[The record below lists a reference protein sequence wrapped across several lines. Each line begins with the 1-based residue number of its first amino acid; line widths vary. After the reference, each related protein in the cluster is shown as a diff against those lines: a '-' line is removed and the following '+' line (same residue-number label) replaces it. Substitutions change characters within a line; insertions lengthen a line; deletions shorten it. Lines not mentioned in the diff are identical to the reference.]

1 MTEIF
6 SCTSAPKLKRLEI
19 IGAARVSN
27 STGAL
32 RSEEMNAIS
41 PGISGAHCELFS
53 ISIVS
58 RAELSSCAPWTSTFT
73 DQRKDH
79 RYYEILDDTL
89 RGNFEYRYF
98 AIVDNSGQ
106 VRAIQPFFLIDQD
119 ILEGL
124 GAERIH
130 WILLIRRF
138 YPRFLKL
145 RALMVGCSAGE
156 AHLAA
161 TGTLPIDVVV
171 ETLSHGIVKQARSLN
186 AQLVVLKEFP
196 ARYRKILHRFVQCGF
211 TRAPSMPMT
220 MLDITYDSFDA
231 YMTKALKSSSRRKLR
246 KKLAATAGV
255 LDIRM
260 SVTDDAASFV
270 DEIYPLYLQVFERSK
285 MQFEKLTKD
294 FFRELGQ
301 RMPDKVR
308 FFAWRRGN
316 VLVAF
321 SLCMVQGD
329 SLYAEYVGF
338 DYAIALE
345 LHLYH
350 YVVRDMINWGIS
362 NGYKWFRSSG
372 LNYDPKLH
380 MRHRLDPIDLYVR
393 HTSAVANAIFRLA
406 LPWIVPARYDATLK
420 LFPNYAE
427 LW

>member
-1 MTEIF
+1 M
-6 SCTSAPKLKRLEI
+6 SAI
-19 IGAARVSN
+19 IPGVSSARRES
-27 STGAL
+27 
-32 RSEEMNAIS
+32 
-41 PGISGAHCELFS
+41 FS
-53 ISIVS
+53 ISVVS
-58 RAELSSCAPWTSTFT
+58 RAELSGCAPWTSTFA
-73 DQRKDH
+73 DQRKDY
-79 RYYEILDDTL
+79 RYYEILDDTV
-89 RGNFEYRYF
+89 RGDFEYRYF
-98 AIVDNSGQ
+98 VIVDNNGH
-106 VRAIQPFFLIDQD
+106 VRTIQPFFLVDQD

-124 GAERIH
+124 GAERVH
-130 WILLIRRF
+130 WISFVRRF

-161 TGTLPIDVVV
+161 TETLPVDTVAK
-171 ETLSHGIVKQARSLN
+171 TLSNGIAKQARSLN
-186 AQLVVLKEFP
+186 AQLIVLKEFP
-196 ARYRKILHRFVQCGF
+196 SRYRKVLHCFVQCGF
-211 TRAPSMPMT
+211 ARAPSMPMT
-220 MLDITYDSFDA
+220 MLDIGYDSFDA
-231 YMTKALKSSSRRKLR
+231 YMEKALKSSSRRKLR

-255 LDIRM
+255 SDILM

-294 FFRELGQ
+294 FFRQLGQ
-301 RMPDKVR
+301 RMNDKVR

-316 VLVAF
+316 MLVAF

-338 DYAIALE
+338 DYTVALD

-350 YVVRDMINWGIS
+350 YAVRDMINWGIS
-362 NGYKWFRSSG
+362 KGYKWFRSSG

-393 HTSAVANAIFRLA
+393 HTSALANAIFRLA
-406 LPWIVPARYDATLK
+406 LPWIVPVRYDATLK
-420 LFPNYAE
+420 LFPNYKE

>member
-1 MTEIF
+1 MD
-6 SCTSAPKLKRLEI
+6 AI
-19 IGAARVSN
+19 I
-27 STGAL
+27 
-32 RSEEMNAIS
+32 
-41 PGISGAHCELFS
+41 PGISRTPRESFS
-53 ISIVS
+53 ISVVS
-58 RAELSSCAPWTSTFT
+58 RAELSGCAPWTFTFA

-89 RGNFEYRYF
+89 RDNFEYRYF
-98 AIVDNSGQ
+98 AIVDNDGQ
-106 VRAIQPFFLIDQD
+106 VRAIQPFFLVDQD

-130 WILLIRRF
+130 WISLVRRF

-161 TGTLPIDVVV
+161 TQTLPADIVA
-171 ETLSHGIVKQARSLN
+171 ETLSNGIVKQARSLN
-186 AQLVVLKEFP
+186 AQLIVLKEFP
-196 ARYRKILHRFVQCGF
+196 ARYREVLDCFVQRGF
-211 TRAPSMPMT
+211 ARAPSMPMT
-220 MLDITYDSFDA
+220 KLDIGYDSFDA
-231 YMTKALKSSSRRKLR
+231 YTEKALKSSSRRKLR

-255 LDIRM
+255 SDIRM

-294 FFRELGQ
+294 FFRQIGQ
-301 RMPDKVR
+301 RMSDRVR

-316 VLVAF
+316 TLVAF

-338 DYAIALE
+338 DYTVALD

-350 YVVRDMINWGIS
+350 YIVRDMISWGIS
-362 NGYKWFRSSG
+362 NGYRWFRSSG

-380 MRHRLDPIDLYVR
+380 MRHRLDPIDLYAR
-393 HTSAVANAIFRLA
+393 HTSALANAIFRLA
-406 LPWIVPARYDATLK
+406 LPWIVPVRYDATLK
-420 LFPNYAE
+420 LFPDYRE

>member
-1 MTEIF
+1 M
-6 SCTSAPKLKRLEI
+6 SAI
-19 IGAARVSN
+19 ILGVSSARHES
-27 STGAL
+27 
-32 RSEEMNAIS
+32 
-41 PGISGAHCELFS
+41 FS
-53 ISIVS
+53 ISVVS
-58 RAELSSCAPWTSTFT
+58 RAELSGCAPWTSTFA
-73 DQRKDH
+73 DQRKDY

-89 RGNFEYRYF
+89 RGNFEHRYF
-98 AIVDNSGQ
+98 AIVDNNGH
-106 VRAIQPFFLIDQD
+106 VRAIQPFFLVDQD

-130 WILLIRRF
+130 WILLVRRF

-161 TGTLPIDVVV
+161 TDTLPADIVA
-171 ETLSHGIVKQARSLN
+171 ETLSNGIAKQARSLN
-186 AQLVVLKEFP
+186 AQLIVLKEFP
-196 ARYRKILHRFVQCGF
+196 SRYRKVLHCFVQCGF
-211 TRAPSMPMT
+211 ARAPSMPMT
-220 MLDITYDSFDA
+220 MLDIGYDSFDA
-231 YMTKALKSSSRRKLR
+231 YMEKALKSSSRRKLR

-255 LDIRM
+255 SDILM

-294 FFRELGQ
+294 FFRQLGQ
-301 RMPDKVR
+301 RMNDKVR

-316 VLVAF
+316 MLVAF

-338 DYAIALE
+338 DYTVALD

-350 YVVRDMINWGIS
+350 YVVRDMISWGIVK
-362 NGYKWFRSSG
+362 GYKWFRSSG

-380 MRHRLDPIDLYVR
+380 MKHRLDPIDLYVR
-393 HTSAVANAIFRLA
+393 HTSALANAIFRLA
-406 LPWIVPARYDATLK
+406 LPWIVPVRYDATLK
-420 LFPNYAE
+420 LFPNYKD

>member
-1 MTEIF
+1 M
-6 SCTSAPKLKRLEI
+6 SAVI
-19 IGAARVSN
+19 
-27 STGAL
+27 
-32 RSEEMNAIS
+32 
-41 PGISGAHCELFS
+41 PGVSGAPHESFS
-53 ISIVS
+53 IAVVS
-58 RAELSSCAPWTSTFT
+58 RAELPGCAPWTSTFA

-89 RGNFEYRYF
+89 RDNFEYRYF
-98 AIVDNSGQ
+98 AIVDANGD
-106 VRAIQPFFLIDQD
+106 VRAVQPFFLVDQD

-130 WILLIRRF
+130 WISMVRRF

-161 TGTLPIDVVV
+161 TDTLPADIVAK
-171 ETLSHGIVKQARSLN
+171 TLSNGIVEQARSLK

-196 ARYRKILHRFVQCGF
+196 SRYRKVLHCFVQCGF
-211 TRAPSMPMT
+211 ARAPSMPMT
-220 MLDITYDSFDA
+220 VLDIGYDSFDA
-231 YMTKALKSSSRRKLR
+231 YMEKALRSSARRKLR
-246 KKLAATAGV
+246 KKLEATAGTS
-255 LDIRM
+255 DIRM
-260 SVTDDAASFV
+260 SVTDHAASFV
-270 DEIYPLYLQVFERSK
+270 DEVYPLYLQVFERSK
-285 MQFEKLTKD
+285 MRFEKLTKD
-294 FFRELGQ
+294 FFHQLGE
-301 RMPDKVR
+301 RMGDKVR

-338 DYAIALE
+338 DYTVALD

-350 YVVRDMINWGIS
+350 YVVRDMINWGIGE
-362 NGYKWFRSSG
+362 GYKWFRSSG

-380 MRHRLDPIDLYVR
+380 MRHRLDPVDLYAR
-393 HTSAVANAIFRLA
+393 HTSTLANAIFRRV
-406 LPWIVPARYDATLK
+406 LPWIAPARYDATLK
-420 LFPNYAE
+420 LFPNYGE

>member
-1 MTEIF
+1 M
-6 SCTSAPKLKRLEI
+6 
-19 IGAARVSN
+19 N
-27 STGAL
+27 STGEV
-32 RSEEMNAIS
+32 RSGKMSAII
-41 PGISGAHCELFS
+41 PGVSSVRRDSFS
-53 ISIVS
+53 ISVVS
-58 RAELSSCAPWTSTFT
+58 RAELSGCAPWTSTFA
-73 DQRKDH
+73 DQRKDY

-89 RGNFEYRYF
+89 RGHFDHRYF
-98 AIVDNSGQ
+98 AIVDSRGHT
-106 VRAIQPFFLIDQD
+106 RAIQPFFLVDQD

-124 GAERIH
+124 GAERFY
-130 WILLIRRF
+130 LISFVRRF

-161 TGTLPIDVVV
+161 TETLPVDIVA
-171 ETLSHGIVKQARSLN
+171 ETLSNGIIEQARSLN
-186 AQLVVLKEFP
+186 AQLIVLKEFP
-196 ARYRKILHRFVQCGF
+196 SRYRNVLHYFVQRGF
-211 TRAPSMPMT
+211 ARAPSMPMT
-220 MLDITYDSFDA
+220 MLDIGYESFEA
-231 YMTKALKSSSRRKLR
+231 YMAKALKSSTRKKLR
-246 KKLAATAGV
+246 KKLEATAGIT
-255 LDIRM
+255 DIRL

-294 FFRELGQ
+294 FFRQLGQ
-301 RMPDKVR
+301 RMSDKVR

-316 VLVAF
+316 TLVAF

-338 DYAIALE
+338 DYSVALD

-362 NGYKWFRSSG
+362 KRYKWFRSSG

-393 HTSAVANAIFRLA
+393 HTSALPNAILRLA
-406 LPWIVPARYDATLK
+406 LPWIVPVRYDATLK
-420 LFPNYAE
+420 LFPNYKE